1 MERGLEKTA
10 ATVLMSGG
18 IDSAAS
24 AASLAEQGNKVR
36 GVLVD
41 FGQASVAFERQAAH
55 ALAAQMQIPLTAYS
69 ISGSLPYSAGE
80 LLGRNAFLIF
90 AALFLTRQKSGLLA
104 IGIHAGS
111 PYYDCSPSFFSSM
124 AQLIA
129 EHTDG
134 RVILIAP
141 FLEWSKGD
149 VLRYFRSSS
158 LSSNLKTRILLWTI
172 WFRRSPIFTKLV
184 THSDKFPSASIAD
197 FIASANFFPKKE

>member
-1 MERGLEKTA
+1 MERRLEKTA

-18 IDSAAS
+18 IDSAAC
-24 AASLAEQGNKVR
+24 AAFLAEQGNSVR

-41 FGQASVAFERQAAH
+41 FGQAAAALERQAAH
-55 ALAAQMQIPLTAYS
+55 ALAAQMQIPLTTYS
-69 ISGSLPYSAGE
+69 VSGGLPYSAGE

-90 AALFLTRQKSGLLA
+90 SALFLTRQKNGLLA

-111 PYYDCSPSFFSSM
+111 PYYDCSPPFFSSM

-149 VLRYFRSSS
+149 VLQYF
-158 LSSNLKTRILLWTI
+158 LSSGLSIDLTYSCEAGTEPPCGACASCRD
-172 WFRRSPIFTKLV
+172 RRALGC
-184 THSDKFPSASIAD
+184 
-197 FIASANFFPKKE
+197 